1 MEQADETC
9 LLAVLVEINFGD
21 KARFARRISHG
32 VFPIQAW
39 VIKWQAT

>member
-1 MEQADETC
+1 MEQADEAC
-9 LLAVLVEINFGD
+9 LLAVLVEINFGH